1 MNYRGAIGQGGQN
14 QLAVGEAL
22 TSRNG
27 NNRVERR
34 GCAWRDPIFAL
45 SGINAGRHWFRLYA
59 RNSPTRAGEK
69 EYAIESRIMVTDE
82 TPEDNEILAGEE
94 ANAEDIVIPG
104 SLEWDPS
111 EIETNYVNRG
121 SFEEV
126 YNSVYPRLY
135 RHTVYELDRLYL
147 SKKKVEEVLQ
157 TAMGKAYQ
165 NWDKYTQ
172 GTYALGWLKKIITN
186 TAYNLLRKEK
196 NEPLL
201 FGDMGIVMD
210 APAYYARSAESAVI
224 ESVTFD
230 EIRALFDD
238 VREPFR
244 SALKLVILE
253 EMPYQDAADKVGVPL
268 NTMLTRVNRGRA
280 ILKELVLT
288 HKKEMG
294 I

>member
-1 MNYRGAIGQGGQN
+1 
-14 QLAVGEAL
+14 
-22 TSRNG
+22 
-27 NNRVERR
+27 
-34 GCAWRDPIFAL
+34 
-45 SGINAGRHWFRLYA
+45 
-59 RNSPTRAGEK
+59 
-69 EYAIESRIMVTDE
+69 MVTDE

-94 ANAEDIVIPG
+94 ANSEDIVIPG

-147 SKKKVEEVLQ
+147 SKKQVEEVLQ

-201 FGDMGIVMD
+201 FGDMGIIMD
-210 APAYYARSAESAVI
+210 APAYYARSAESSVI
-224 ESVTFD
+224 ESITFD
-230 EIRALFDD
+230 EIRALFDE

-253 EMPYQDAADKVGVPL
+253 EMPYQDAADKIGVPL
-268 NTMLTRVNRGRA
+268 NTMLTRVNRGRT

-288 HKKEMG
+288 HKREMG

>member
-1 MNYRGAIGQGGQN
+1 
-14 QLAVGEAL
+14 
-22 TSRNG
+22 
-27 NNRVERR
+27 
-34 GCAWRDPIFAL
+34 
-45 SGINAGRHWFRLYA
+45 
-59 RNSPTRAGEK
+59 
-69 EYAIESRIMVTDE
+69 MVTDE

-147 SKKKVEEVLQ
+147 SKKNVEEVLQ

-230 EIRALFDD
+230 EIRALFDE

>member
-1 MNYRGAIGQGGQN
+1 
-14 QLAVGEAL
+14 
-22 TSRNG
+22 
-27 NNRVERR
+27 
-34 GCAWRDPIFAL
+34 
-45 SGINAGRHWFRLYA
+45 
-59 RNSPTRAGEK
+59 
-69 EYAIESRIMVTDE
+69 MVTNE
-82 TPEDNEILAGEE
+82 TPEDNDILAGEE
-94 ANAEDIVIPG
+94 ANAEDILIPG

-111 EIETNYVNRG
+111 EIETNYINRG
-121 SFEEV
+121 SFEEA

-135 RHTVYELDRLYL
+135 RHTVYEIDRLNL
-147 SKKKVEEVLQ
+147 SKQQVEEVLQ
-157 TAMGKAYQ
+157 SAMGKAYQ

-196 NEPLL
+196 NEPIS

-224 ESVTFD
+224 ESVTLD
-230 EIRALFDD
+230 EIRSLFDE

>member
-1 MNYRGAIGQGGQN
+1 
-14 QLAVGEAL
+14 
-22 TSRNG
+22 
-27 NNRVERR
+27 
-34 GCAWRDPIFAL
+34 
-45 SGINAGRHWFRLYA
+45 
-59 RNSPTRAGEK
+59 
-69 EYAIESRIMVTDE
+69 MVTNE
-82 TPEDNEILAGEE
+82 TPEDNDILAGEE

-135 RHTVYELDRLYL
+135 RHTVYEIDRLNL
-147 SKKKVEEVLQ
+147 AKQQVEEVLQ

-196 NEPLL
+196 NQPIL

-210 APAYYARSAESAVI
+210 SPAYYARSAESAVI
-224 ESVTFD
+224 ESVTFA
-230 EIRALFDD
+230 EIRALFDE

-244 SALKLVILE
+244 TVLKLVLLE
-253 EMPYQDAADKVGVPL
+253 EMPYQDAADKLGVPL
-268 NTMLTRVNRGRA
+268 GTVLSGVNRGRA

>member
-1 MNYRGAIGQGGQN
+1 
-14 QLAVGEAL
+14 
-22 TSRNG
+22 
-27 NNRVERR
+27 
-34 GCAWRDPIFAL
+34 
-45 SGINAGRHWFRLYA
+45 
-59 RNSPTRAGEK
+59 
-69 EYAIESRIMVTDE
+69 MVTDE
-82 TPEDNEILAGEE
+82 TPEDHEILAGEE

-147 SKKKVEEVLQ
+147 SKKQVEEVLQ

-186 TAYNLLRKEK
+186 TAYNLLRKEN

-210 APAYYARSAESAVI
+210 APAYYARSAESSVI

-230 EIRALFDD
+230 EIRALFDE

-244 SALKLVILE
+244 TALKLVILE
-253 EMPYQDAADKVGVPL
+253 EMPYQDAADKIGVPL
-268 NTMLTRVNRGRA
+268 NTMLTRVNRGRT

>member
-1 MNYRGAIGQGGQN
+1 
-14 QLAVGEAL
+14 
-22 TSRNG
+22 
-27 NNRVERR
+27 
-34 GCAWRDPIFAL
+34 
-45 SGINAGRHWFRLYA
+45 
-59 RNSPTRAGEK
+59 
-69 EYAIESRIMVTDE
+69 MVTDE

-147 SKKKVEEVLQ
+147 SKKQVEEVLQ

-201 FGDMGIVMD
+201 FGDMGIIMD
-210 APAYYARSAESAVI
+210 APAYYARSAESSVI

-230 EIRALFDD
+230 EIRALFDE

-253 EMPYQDAADKVGVPL
+253 EMPYQDAADKIGVPL
-268 NTMLTRVNRGRA
+268 NTMLTRVNRGRT

-288 HKKEMG
+288 HKREMG

>member
-1 MNYRGAIGQGGQN
+1 
-14 QLAVGEAL
+14 V
-22 TSRNG
+22 
-27 NNRVERR
+27 
-34 GCAWRDPIFAL
+34 
-45 SGINAGRHWFRLYA
+45 
-59 RNSPTRAGEK
+59 
-69 EYAIESRIMVTDE
+69 VTNE
-82 TPEDNEILAGEE
+82 IPEDNDILAGEE

-121 SFEEV
+121 SFEDV

-135 RHTVYELDRLYL
+135 RHTVYEIDRLNL
-147 SKKKVEEVLQ
+147 AKQQVEEVLQ

-196 NEPLL
+196 NQPIL

-210 APAYYARSAESAVI
+210 SPAYYARSAESAVI

-230 EIRALFDD
+230 EIRALFDE

-244 SALKLVILE
+244 TVLKLVLLE
-253 EMPYQDAADKVGVPL
+253 EMPYQDAADKLGVPL
-268 NTMLTRVNRGRA
+268 GTVLSGVNRGRA
-280 ILKELVLT
+280 ILNELVLS

>member
-1 MNYRGAIGQGGQN
+1 
-14 QLAVGEAL
+14 
-22 TSRNG
+22 
-27 NNRVERR
+27 
-34 GCAWRDPIFAL
+34 
-45 SGINAGRHWFRLYA
+45 
-59 RNSPTRAGEK
+59 
-69 EYAIESRIMVTDE
+69 MVTDE

-104 SLEWDPS
+104 SLECDPS

-135 RHTVYELDRLYL
+135 RHTVYEIDRLNL
-147 SKKKVEEVLQ
+147 AKQQVEEVLQ

-230 EIRALFDD
+230 EIRALFDE

-244 SALKLVILE
+244 TALKLVILE
-253 EMPYQDAADKVGVPL
+253 EMPYQDAADKIGVPL

>member
-1 MNYRGAIGQGGQN
+1 
-14 QLAVGEAL
+14 
-22 TSRNG
+22 
-27 NNRVERR
+27 
-34 GCAWRDPIFAL
+34 
-45 SGINAGRHWFRLYA
+45 
-59 RNSPTRAGEK
+59 
-69 EYAIESRIMVTDE
+69 MVKDDY
-82 TPEDNEILAGEE
+82 PEDNEILEGEE
-94 ANAEDIVIPG
+94 ANAEEILIPG

-135 RHTVYELDRLYL
+135 RHTVYEIDRLNL
-147 SKKKVEEVLQ
+147 SKQQVEEVLQ

-186 TAYNLLRKEK
+186 TAYNLRRKEK
-196 NEPLL
+196 NEPVS

-210 APAYYARSAESAVI
+210 GPRYYARSAESAVI
-224 ESVTFD
+224 ESTTYD
-230 EIRALFDD
+230 EIRALFDE

-244 SALKLVILE
+244 SALKLVLLE
-253 EMPYQDAADKVGVPL
+253 EMPYKDAADQLGVPL
-268 NTMLTRVNRGRA
+268 NTMLTRVNRGRG
-280 ILKELVLT
+280 ILKELVLD
-288 HKKEMG
+288 HKKDMG

>member
-1 MNYRGAIGQGGQN
+1 
-14 QLAVGEAL
+14 
-22 TSRNG
+22 
-27 NNRVERR
+27 
-34 GCAWRDPIFAL
+34 
-45 SGINAGRHWFRLYA
+45 
-59 RNSPTRAGEK
+59 
-69 EYAIESRIMVTDE
+69 MVTNE
-82 TPEDNEILAGEE
+82 TPEDNDILAGEE

-135 RHTVYELDRLYL
+135 RHTVYEIDRLNL
-147 SKKKVEEVLQ
+147 AKQQVEEVLQ

-196 NEPLL
+196 NQPIL

-210 APAYYARSAESAVI
+210 SPAYYARSAESAVI

-230 EIRALFDD
+230 EIRALFDE

-244 SALKLVILE
+244 TVLKLVLLE
-253 EMPYQDAADKVGVPL
+253 EMPYQDAADKLGVPL
-268 NTMLTRVNRGRA
+268 GTVLSGVNRGRA

>member
-1 MNYRGAIGQGGQN
+1 M
-14 QLAVGEAL
+14 
-22 TSRNG
+22 
-27 NNRVERR
+27 
-34 GCAWRDPIFAL
+34 F
-45 SGINAGRHWFRLYA
+45 
-59 RNSPTRAGEK
+59 
-69 EYAIESRIMVTDE
+69 TDE
-82 TPEDNEILAGEE
+82 APEDHEILAGEE

-147 SKKKVEEVLQ
+147 SKKQVEEVLQ

-186 TAYNLLRKEK
+186 TAYNLLRKEN

-210 APAYYARSAESAVI
+210 APAYYARSAESSVI

-230 EIRALFDD
+230 EIRALFDE

-244 SALKLVILE
+244 TALKLVILE
-253 EMPYQDAADKVGVPL
+253 EMPYQDAADKIGVPL
-268 NTMLTRVNRGRA
+268 NTMLTRVNRGRT

>member
-1 MNYRGAIGQGGQN
+1 VNHRGTIGQGGKH

-22 TSRNG
+22 ASWNG

-94 ANAEDIVIPG
+94 ANAEEIVIPG

-147 SKKKVEEVLQ
+147 SKKKVEEVHQ

-172 GTYALGWLKKIITN
+172 
-186 TAYNLLRKEK
+186 
-196 NEPLL
+196 
-201 FGDMGIVMD
+201 
-210 APAYYARSAESAVI
+210 
-224 ESVTFD
+224 
-230 EIRALFDD
+230 
-238 VREPFR
+238 
-244 SALKLVILE
+244 
-253 EMPYQDAADKVGVPL
+253 
-268 NTMLTRVNRGRA
+268 
-280 ILKELVLT
+280 
-288 HKKEMG
+288 
-294 I
+294 

>member
-1 MNYRGAIGQGGQN
+1 
-14 QLAVGEAL
+14 
-22 TSRNG
+22 
-27 NNRVERR
+27 
-34 GCAWRDPIFAL
+34 
-45 SGINAGRHWFRLYA
+45 
-59 RNSPTRAGEK
+59 
-69 EYAIESRIMVTDE
+69 MVTNE
-82 TPEDNEILAGEE
+82 TPEDNDILAGQE
-94 ANAEDIVIPG
+94 ANAEDILIPG

-111 EIETNYVNRG
+111 EIETNYINRG

-135 RHTVYELDRLYL
+135 RHTVYEIDRLNL
-147 SKKKVEEVLQ
+147 SKQQVEEVLQ
-157 TAMGKAYQ
+157 SAMGKAYQ

-196 NEPLL
+196 NEPIS

-224 ESVTFD
+224 ESVTLD
-230 EIRALFDD
+230 EIRSLFDE

>member
-1 MNYRGAIGQGGQN
+1 
-14 QLAVGEAL
+14 
-22 TSRNG
+22 
-27 NNRVERR
+27 
-34 GCAWRDPIFAL
+34 
-45 SGINAGRHWFRLYA
+45 
-59 RNSPTRAGEK
+59 
-69 EYAIESRIMVTDE
+69 MVTNE
-82 TPEDNEILAGEE
+82 TPEDNDILAGEE
-94 ANAEDIVIPG
+94 ANAEDILIPG

-135 RHTVYELDRLYL
+135 RHTVYELDRLNL
-147 SKKKVEEVLQ
+147 AKQQVEEVLQ

-196 NEPLL
+196 NEPIS

-210 APAYYARSAESAVI
+210 VPQYYARSAESAVI
-224 ESVTFD
+224 ESATYD
-230 EIRALFDD
+230 EIRALFDE

-244 SALKLVILE
+244 TVLKLVLLE
-253 EMPYQDAADKVGVPL
+253 EMPYQDAADKLGVPL
-268 NTMLTRVNRGRA
+268 GTVLSGVNRGRG
-280 ILKELVLT
+280 ILKELVLQ

>member
-1 MNYRGAIGQGGQN
+1 
-14 QLAVGEAL
+14 
-22 TSRNG
+22 
-27 NNRVERR
+27 
-34 GCAWRDPIFAL
+34 
-45 SGINAGRHWFRLYA
+45 
-59 RNSPTRAGEK
+59 
-69 EYAIESRIMVTDE
+69 MVTHDE
-82 TPEDNEILAGEE
+82 PEDNDILRGEQ
-94 ANAEDIVIPG
+94 ANAEEILIPG
-104 SLEWDPS
+104 SLEWDTS

-135 RHTVYELDRLYL
+135 HHTVYEIDRLNL
-147 SKKKVEEVLQ
+147 SKQQVKDVLQ

-186 TAYNLLRKEK
+186 TAYNLRRKEK
-196 NEPLL
+196 NEPLY

-210 APAYYARSAESAVI
+210 APAYYARSAESTVI

-230 EIRALFDD
+230 EIRALFDE

-253 EMPYQDAADKVGVPL
+253 EMPYHDAADKVGVPL

-280 ILKELVLT
+280 ILKELVLR

>member
-1 MNYRGAIGQGGQN
+1 
-14 QLAVGEAL
+14 
-22 TSRNG
+22 
-27 NNRVERR
+27 
-34 GCAWRDPIFAL
+34 
-45 SGINAGRHWFRLYA
+45 
-59 RNSPTRAGEK
+59 
-69 EYAIESRIMVTDE
+69 MVTNE
-82 TPEDNEILAGEE
+82 TPEDNDILAGEE
-94 ANAEDIVIPG
+94 ANAEDILIPG

-111 EIETNYVNRG
+111 EIETNYINRG
-121 SFEEV
+121 SFEEA

-135 RHTVYELDRLYL
+135 RHTVYEIDRRNL
-147 SKKKVEEVLQ
+147 SKQQVEEVLQ
-157 TAMGKAYQ
+157 SAMGKAYQ

-196 NEPLL
+196 NEPIS

-224 ESVTFD
+224 ESVTLD
-230 EIRALFDD
+230 EIRSLFDE

>member
-1 MNYRGAIGQGGQN
+1 
-14 QLAVGEAL
+14 
-22 TSRNG
+22 
-27 NNRVERR
+27 
-34 GCAWRDPIFAL
+34 
-45 SGINAGRHWFRLYA
+45 
-59 RNSPTRAGEK
+59 
-69 EYAIESRIMVTDE
+69 MVTNE
-82 TPEDNEILAGEE
+82 IPEDNDILAGEE

-135 RHTVYELDRLYL
+135 RHTVYEIDRLNL
-147 SKKKVEEVLQ
+147 AKQQVEEVLQ

-196 NEPLL
+196 NQPIL

-210 APAYYARSAESAVI
+210 SPAYYARSAESAVI

-230 EIRALFDD
+230 EIRALFDE

-244 SALKLVILE
+244 TVLKLVLLE
-253 EMPYQDAADKVGVPL
+253 EMPYQDAADKLGVPL
-268 NTMLTRVNRGRA
+268 GTVLSGVNRGRA

>member
-1 MNYRGAIGQGGQN
+1 
-14 QLAVGEAL
+14 
-22 TSRNG
+22 
-27 NNRVERR
+27 
-34 GCAWRDPIFAL
+34 
-45 SGINAGRHWFRLYA
+45 
-59 RNSPTRAGEK
+59 
-69 EYAIESRIMVTDE
+69 MVTNE
-82 TPEDNEILAGEE
+82 TPEDNDILAGEE

-135 RHTVYELDRLYL
+135 RHTVYEIDRLNL
-147 SKKKVEEVLQ
+147 AKQQVEEVLQ

-165 NWDKYTQ
+165 NWDTYTQ

-186 TAYNLLRKEK
+186 TAYNLRRKEK
-196 NEPLL
+196 NEPIL

-210 APAYYARSAESAVI
+210 GPAYSARSAESAVI

-230 EIRALFDD
+230 EIRALFDE

-268 NTMLTRVNRGRA
+268 NTMLTRVNRGRT

>member
-1 MNYRGAIGQGGQN
+1 
-14 QLAVGEAL
+14 
-22 TSRNG
+22 
-27 NNRVERR
+27 
-34 GCAWRDPIFAL
+34 
-45 SGINAGRHWFRLYA
+45 
-59 RNSPTRAGEK
+59 
-69 EYAIESRIMVTDE
+69 MVTDE
-82 TPEDNEILAGEE
+82 TPEDKEILAGEE
-94 ANAEDIVIPG
+94 ANGEDIVIPG

-135 RHTVYELDRLYL
+135 RHTVYELDRLNL
-147 SKKKVEEVLQ
+147 SKQQVEEVLQ

-196 NEPLL
+196 NEPIS

-210 APAYYARSAESAVI
+210 APAYYARSAESAVL
-224 ESVTFD
+224 ETVTYD
-230 EIRALFDD
+230 EIRALFDE

-280 ILKELVLT
+280 ILKDLVLT

>member
-1 MNYRGAIGQGGQN
+1 MVND
-14 QLAVGEAL
+14 E
-22 TSRNG
+22 
-27 NNRVERR
+27 
-34 GCAWRDPIFAL
+34 
-45 SGINAGRHWFRLYA
+45 
-59 RNSPTRAGEK
+59 SPDD
-69 EYAIESRIMVTDE
+69 SD
-82 TPEDNEILAGEE
+82 ILEGEE
-94 ANAEDIVIPG
+94 VNAEDIVIPG

-121 SFEEV
+121 SFEDV

-135 RHTVYELDRLYL
+135 RHTVYELDRLNL
-147 SKKKVEEVLQ
+147 SKKQVEEVLQ

-165 NWDKYTQ
+165 NWDMYTQ

-186 TAYNLLRKEK
+186 TAYNLRRKEK

-201 FGDMGIVMD
+201 FGDMGIIMD
-210 APAYYARSAESAVI
+210 APAYSARSAESAVI

-244 SALKLVILE
+244 AALKLVILE

>member
-1 MNYRGAIGQGGQN
+1 
-14 QLAVGEAL
+14 
-22 TSRNG
+22 
-27 NNRVERR
+27 
-34 GCAWRDPIFAL
+34 
-45 SGINAGRHWFRLYA
+45 
-59 RNSPTRAGEK
+59 
-69 EYAIESRIMVTDE
+69 MVTNE
-82 TPEDNEILAGEE
+82 TPEDNYILAGEE
-94 ANAEDIVIPG
+94 ANAEDILIPG

-135 RHTVYELDRLYL
+135 RHTVYEIDRLNL
-147 SKKKVEEVLQ
+147 AKQQVEEVLQ

-196 NEPLL
+196 NQPIL

-210 APAYYARSAESAVI
+210 SPAYYARSAESAVI

-230 EIRALFDD
+230 EIRALFDE

-244 SALKLVILE
+244 TVLKLVLLE
-253 EMPYQDAADKVGVPL
+253 EMPYQDAADKLGVPL
-268 NTMLTRVNRGRA
+268 GTVLSGVNRGRA

>member
-1 MNYRGAIGQGGQN
+1 
-14 QLAVGEAL
+14 
-22 TSRNG
+22 
-27 NNRVERR
+27 
-34 GCAWRDPIFAL
+34 
-45 SGINAGRHWFRLYA
+45 
-59 RNSPTRAGEK
+59 
-69 EYAIESRIMVTDE
+69 MVTDE
-82 TPEDNEILAGEE
+82 TPEDNEILAGVE

-135 RHTVYELDRLYL
+135 RHTVYKLDRLYL
-147 SKKKVEEVLQ
+147 SKKQVEEVLQ
-157 TAMGKAYQ
+157 TAMGQAYQ

-210 APAYYARSAESAVI
+210 APAYYAPSAESSVI

-230 EIRALFDD
+230 EIRALFDE

-244 SALKLVILE
+244 TALKLVILE
-253 EMPYQDAADKVGVPL
+253 EMPYQDVADKIGVPL
-268 NTMLTRVNRGRA
+268 NTMLTRVNRGRT